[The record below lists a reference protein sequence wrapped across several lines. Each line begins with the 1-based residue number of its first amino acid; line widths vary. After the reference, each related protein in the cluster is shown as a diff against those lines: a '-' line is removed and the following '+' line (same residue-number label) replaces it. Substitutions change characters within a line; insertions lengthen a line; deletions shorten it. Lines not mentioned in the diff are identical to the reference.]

1 MPYQHILVAVDLTE
15 ECDPVIKRAQESAL
29 ANGAILS
36 LVHIRRAH
44 GHGLWR

>member
-36 LVHIRRAH
+36 LVHIVEPIDRKR
-44 GHGLWR
+44 GV